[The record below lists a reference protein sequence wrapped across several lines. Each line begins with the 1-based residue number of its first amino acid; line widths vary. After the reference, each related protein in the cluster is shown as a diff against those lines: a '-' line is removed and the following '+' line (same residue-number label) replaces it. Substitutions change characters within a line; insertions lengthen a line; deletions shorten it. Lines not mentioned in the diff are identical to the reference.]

1 VFQVKI
7 CGITRWEDARAAI
20 DAGADAL
27 GFNFFPG
34 SPRYVAAAEARRIA
48 RRAPRRVACVGVFVN
63 ERAAAIEAVAREVGL
78 DIVQLHG
85 EESPAEVTRLAR
97 RRPVIKVFRVRRGFQ
112 PSRLAKYRDAAAYL
126 LDSFA
131 GSARG
136 GTGRRFD
143 WTIAARATAF
153 GPVVLAGGLTPE
165 NVAEAIAR
173 VRPAAV
179 DVCSGVES
187 RPGQK
192 DPARLRALLRAVERV
207 RGDFE

>member
-1 VFQVKI
+1 MFQVKI
-7 CGITRWEDARAAI
+7 CGITRWEDARAAM

-27 GFNFFPG
+27 GFNFCPA
-34 SPRYVAAAEARRIA
+34 SPRYVAPQEARRIA
-48 RRAPRRVACVGVFVN
+48 RRVPRGVARVGVFVN
-63 ERAAAIEAVAREVGL
+63 EPVTTIAALAREVAL

-85 EESPAEVTRLAR
+85 EETPAATRRMAR
-97 RRPVIKVFRVRRGFQ
+97 LRPVIKVFRVRRGFL
-112 PSRLAKYRDAAAYL
+112 PSRLAEYGDAAAYL

-131 GSARG
+131 ENARG

-143 WTIAARATAF
+143 WAIAARATAF

-165 NVAEAIAR
+165 NVARAIAR

-187 RPGQK
+187 RPGVK
-192 DPARLRALLRAVERV
+192 DAARLRALLRAVEAV
-207 RGDFE
+207 RGEFE

>member
-1 VFQVKI
+1 MFQVKI

-34 SPRYVAAAEARRIA
+34 SPRYVAPAEARGIA
-48 RRAPRRVACVGVFVN
+48 RRAPRRVARVGVFVD
-63 ERAAAIEAVAREVGL
+63 EPAAEIEAVAREVGL

-85 EESPAEVTRLAR
+85 EESPARVTRLAR
-97 RRPVIKVFRVRRGFQ
+97 RRPVIKAFRVRRGFQ
-112 PSRLAKYRDAAAYL
+112 PSRLAAYRDAAAFL
-126 LDSFA
+126 LDSFT

-165 NVAEAIAR
+165 NVAAAIAR

-179 DVCSGVES
+179 DICSGVES
-187 RPGQK
+187 RPGEK

>member
-7 CGITRWEDARAAI
+7 CGITRWEDARTAM
-20 DAGADAL
+20 DVGADAL

-34 SPRYVAAAEARRIA
+34 SPRYIAPAEARRIA
-48 RRAPRRVACVGVFVN
+48 QRMPRRVARVGVFVN
-63 ERAAAIEAVAREVGL
+63 EQSARIDTVARVVGL
-78 DIVQLHG
+78 DLVQLHG
-85 EESPAEVTRLAR
+85 EESPGAVTRLAR

-112 PSRLAKYRDAAAYL
+112 LSQLAKFRDAAAYL
-126 LDSFA
+126 LDSFT
-131 GSARG
+131 GKARG

-143 WTIAARATAF
+143 WAIAARATAF
-153 GPVVLAGGLTPE
+153 GPLVLAGGLTPE

-179 DVCSGVES
+179 DICSGVES

-192 DPARLRALLRAVERV
+192 DPARLRALLRAIERV